1 EIDVAVTLTEPGN
14 GILVNLLNIPE
25 RPPIALTVSGSG
37 PVAALRTEMALDA
50 GDVRALSGVATITQ
64 APEGFR
70 VAADLRGPVAELM
83 QPLYRPFFGTET
95 VLTAEGLVRQ
105 EGGINL
111 ESFSLS
117 GGQLAVTGTA
127 ETATDNFL
135 RQLQFDATVA
145 DPAGGVVT
153 LPLPGE
159 PTRVQQA
166 RFAVDFGADDGGDW
180 TATLAINELETA
192 DFTAED
198 VAFAASGVALDLES
212 PADRRITFNG
222 DGRVSGIVASEPAVQ
237 AALGDSIGL
246 GLAGRWSE
254 GEPVEL
260 AEFRLAGDAI
270 SATLAGDIADF
281 VFDGTAALQTSS
293 LEPFAGIAGRD
304 LGGAVNLQATGTIS
318 PLTGGFDLTLDG
330 T

>member
-1 EIDVAVTLTEPGN
+1 
-14 GILVNLLNIPE
+14 
-25 RPPIALTVSGSG
+25 LTVSGSG

-95 VLTAEGLVRQ
+95 VLVAEALVRE
-105 EGGINL
+105 EGGITL
-111 ESFSLS
+111 ESFGLS

-159 PTRVQQA
+159 PTRVKQA
-166 RFAVDFGADDGGDW
+166 RLAVDFGADDGGDW
-180 TATLAINELETA
+180 TATLAIDALETA
-192 DFTAED
+192 DFTAGD
-198 VAFAASGVALDLES
+198 VTFAASGVALDLES

-222 DGRVSGIVASEPAVQ
+222 DGMVSGIVASVPAVH

-260 AEFRLAGDAI
+260 AEFRRAGDAI
-270 SATLAGDIADF
+270 SATLPGDIADF
-281 VFDGTAALQTSS
+281 V
-293 LEPFAGIAGRD
+293 
-304 LGGAVNLQATGTIS
+304 
-318 PLTGGFDLTLDG
+318 
-330 T
+330 